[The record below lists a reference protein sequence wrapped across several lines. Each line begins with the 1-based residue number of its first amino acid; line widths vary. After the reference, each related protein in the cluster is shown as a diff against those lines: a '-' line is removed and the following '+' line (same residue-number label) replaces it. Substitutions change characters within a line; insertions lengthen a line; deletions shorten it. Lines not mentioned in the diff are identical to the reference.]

1 MATVKQAIHEL
12 DYVEFL
18 DSVDRV
24 ELEGQWPAGTR
35 GTVVSERDD
44 LKLVEITDPEAS
56 GAALDFVSVHES
68 RLKLITKHS
77 R

>member
-12 DYVEFL
+12 DVVELL
-18 DSVDRV
+18 DPVDKV

-44 LKLVEITDPEAS
+44 LKLVEISDPNAFA
-56 GAALDFVSVHES
+56 AALDFISVPQAG
-68 RLKLITKHS
+68 LKLISKHGD
-77 R
+77 